1 MNVLIPKFSPLT
13 WLGFVA
19 FYILCLFEGGE
30 PNPDFLRAELITA
43 GLLAITAGASIYGAV
58 SANNRQKDALAQ
70 QEDAMQL
77 QKEMEE
83 QKRADVKKGFGGEA
97 KAADKRLKKGKYGIS
112 RAKKLEGTEEAGRAL
127 AAAQKSTLAE
137 YERGDEGRIFSG
149 RREAA
154 KRDFARAALG
164 DSAKYTLAQTRLGE
178 EIAENQRQRDIGIKQ
193 NYTAMLAGLPPSG
206 LPGMASNQAA
216 MMAGMASPGE
226 RASQLA
232 MQGLTAGA
240 MMGAFDKKTPAVA
253 SAADTPIDTAVAA
266 DVGAPAAAAST
277 PAPAAA

>member
-19 FYILCLFEGGE
+19 FYILCLLEGGE
-30 PNPDFLRAELITA
+30 PNPDFLRAELLTA
-43 GLLAITAGASIYGAV
+43 GLLAVTAGASIYGAV

-70 QEDAMQL
+70 QEKAMQM
-77 QKEMEE
+77 QKEAEE
-83 QKRADVKKGFGGEA
+83 RRRKDVQEGFGDEH
-97 KAADKRLKKGKYGIS
+97 KAASKRLKKGKYGIS

-164 DSAKYTLAQTRLGE
+164 DAAQYTLGQTRLGE

-193 NYTAMLAGLPPSG
+193 NYTSMLAGLPPSG
-206 LPGMASNQAA
+206 LPGMASSTAQ
-216 MMAGMASPGE
+216 MMAGMTSPGE
-226 RASQLA
+226 RAAQLG
-232 MQGLTAGA
+232 MQGMTAA
-240 MMGAFDKKTPAVA
+240 AHMGAFDKKTPAA
-253 SAADTPIDTAVAA
+253 TPAADTPIDTAVAA
-266 DVGAPAAAAST
+266 DVGAPAAT